1 MSTLTTIRLDP
12 FNPVLAP
19 GTKSLQVTAE
29 QDLYIREVLDICSS
43 DSASA
48 KKAYKALKLIL
59 TVGLPADAPTITS
72 LTPNTQVHDVST
84 VLGVVAVTGT
94 GFMPDSVVLVDDIPG
109 STAFVSATELSASFN
124 VLPAPASYSLKVQ
137 NSDAQVSNAVGY
149 EVTAPV

>member
-59 TVGLPADAPTITS
+59 TVGLPADPPTLTS
-72 LTPNTQVHDVST
+72 VTPST
-84 VLGVVAVTGT
+84 TVQSVPVIAVVVGT
-94 GFMPDSVVLVDDIPG
+94 GFLADSVVRASGAVQ
-109 STAFVSATELSASFN
+109 TTTFVSATELSFSPDVTTVLTHDIYVENYDMQKSNSLSF
-124 VLPAPASYSLKVQ
+124 
-137 NSDAQVSNAVGY
+137 D
-149 EVTAPV
+149 VTAPV